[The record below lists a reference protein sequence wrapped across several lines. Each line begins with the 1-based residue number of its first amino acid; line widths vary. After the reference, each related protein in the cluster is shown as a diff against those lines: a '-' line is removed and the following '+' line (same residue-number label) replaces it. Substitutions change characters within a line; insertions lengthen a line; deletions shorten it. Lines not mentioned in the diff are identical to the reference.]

1 MLAAARGLRGLV
13 SDIDL
18 IVASPLIRAEMT
30 AALIA
35 RVYPHAARMS
45 LDLLAP
51 GSNPVQLTKWIGR
64 RNTPAV
70 TAMVGHEPDLSL
82 WIGHMLIG
90 KPQSIVSM
98 KKGSACCLEVM
109 SQHHRISGRLLWLLT
124 IEQLG
129 SL

>member
-13 SDIDL
+13 SDVDL
-18 IVASPLIRAEMT
+18 IIASPLIRAEMT
-30 AALIA
+30 AILLA
-35 RVYPHAARMS
+35 RVYPRAARMS

-51 GSNPVQLTKWIGR
+51 GSDPVQLTRWIGR

-70 TAMVGHEPDLSL
+70 IAMVGHEPGLSL

-90 KPQSIVSM
+90 KPQSIVTM
-98 KKGSACCLEVM
+98 EKGSACCLEVM
-109 SQHHRISGRLLWLLT
+109 SQGHRMSGRLLWLLT

-129 SL
+129 GL